1 MSLLIFLKIF
11 AVCLLGAMSPG
22 PSMVVVIN
30 NAIFKNRLNG
40 ILTSIGHGVGIGI
53 YALFAVL
60 GIALIIKT
68 NLYVFNVI
76 KFLSIIFL
84 VYLGVN
90 LMITNDKLEFDG
102 KNINSGFTSF
112 LQGLSISLLNP
123 KIFIWFIAIYSQ
135 FMSVDNDM
143 IFNTIL
149 ILTASIIDAIWYVI
163 LTLLVTTN
171 IALDFI
177 KDKSVLLQK
186 FVGSVFII
194 IGFYYNRFNFLI
206 FQTKYN
212 LIYLV

>member
-1 MSLLIFLKIF
+1 MTFLLFIQITF
-11 AVCLLGAMSPG
+11 VCLLGAMSPG
-22 PSMVVVIN
+22 PSMMVVIN
-30 NAIFKNRLNG
+30 NSIFKNRFNG

-112 LQGLSISLLNP
+112 LQGLSISILNP
-123 KIFIWFIAIYSQ
+123 KIFIWFVAIYSQ

-177 KDKSVLLQK
+177 KNKSFLLQK

-194 IGFYYNRFNFLI
+194 ISALLLVELLI
-206 FQTKYN
+206 
-212 LIYLV
+212 

>member
-90 LMITNDKLEFDG
+90 LVITNDKLEFDG

-194 IGFYYNRFNFLI
+194 IGALI
-206 FQTKYN
+206 
-212 LIYLV
+212 LIELLI

>member
-1 MSLLIFLKIF
+1 MSLLIFLKIL

-68 NLYVFNVI
+68 NLYVFNVM

-84 VYLGVN
+84 VYLGIN
-90 LMITNDKLEFDG
+90 LIITNDKLEFDG
-102 KNINSGFTSF
+102 KDINSGFTSF

-194 IGFYYNRFNFLI
+194 IGALLLI
-206 FQTKYN
+206 EL
-212 LIYLV
+212 LI

>member
-40 ILTSIGHGVGIGI
+40 ILTSIGHGIGIGI

-84 VYLGVN
+84 VYLGIN
-90 LMITNDKLEFDG
+90 LIITKDKLEFDG
-102 KNINSGFTSF
+102 EDISSGLTSF

-123 KIFIWFIAIYSQ
+123 KIFIWFVAIYSQ

-194 IGFYYNRFNFLI
+194 IGTLLLI
-206 FQTKYN
+206 EL
-212 LIYLV
+212 LI

>member
-40 ILTSIGHGVGIGI
+40 ILTSIGHGIGIGI

-90 LMITNDKLEFDG
+90 LMITDDKLEFDG
-102 KNINSGFTSF
+102 KDINSGFTSF

-123 KIFIWFIAIYSQ
+123 KIFIWFVAIYSQ
-135 FMSVDNDM
+135 FMSENNDI

-177 KDKSVLLQK
+177 KDKSVMLQK
-186 FVGSVFII
+186 FVGSIFII
-194 IGFYYNRFNFLI
+194 IGALLFLE
-206 FQTKYN
+206 
-212 LIYLV
+212 LLV

>member
-68 NLYVFNVI
+68 NLFVFNLI

-84 VYLGVN
+84 IYLGVKS
-90 LMITNDKLEFDG
+90 IIANDRLEFDG
-102 KNINSGFTSF
+102 KDINSGFTSF

-123 KIFIWFIAIYSQ
+123 KIFIWFVAIYSQ

-186 FVGSVFII
+186 FVGSVFVII
-194 IGFYYNRFNFLI
+194 AALLLI
-206 FQTKYN
+206 EL
-212 LIYLV
+212 LI

>member
-90 LMITNDKLEFDG
+90 LVITDDKLEFDG
-102 KNINSGFTSF
+102 KDINSGFISF

-123 KIFIWFIAIYSQ
+123 KIFIWFVAIYSQ

-194 IGFYYNRFNFLI
+194 IGTLLLI
-206 FQTKYN
+206 EL
-212 LIYLV
+212 LI

>member
-1 MSLLIFLKIF
+1 MSLLIFFKIF
-11 AVCLLGAMSPG
+11 AVCLLGAISPG

-90 LMITNDKLEFDG
+90 LIITNDKLEFDE

-123 KIFIWFIAIYSQ
+123 KIFIWFVAIYSQ

-149 ILTASIIDAIWYVI
+149 ILTASIIDAVWYVI

-194 IGFYYNRFNFLI
+194 IGALLLI
-206 FQTKYN
+206 EL
-212 LIYLV
+212 LI

>member
-1 MSLLIFLKIF
+1 MSLLIFFKIF

-84 VYLGVN
+84 VYLGIN
-90 LMITNDKLEFDG
+90 LMITDDKLEFDG
-102 KNINSGFTSF
+102 KDINSGFTSF

-123 KIFIWFIAIYSQ
+123 KIFIWFVAIYSQ

-194 IGFYYNRFNFLI
+194 IGALLLI
-206 FQTKYN
+206 EL
-212 LIYLV
+212 LI